1 MIMIMISS
9 AILHLLGWPSWRS
22 ETCYREQ
29 TIESKTSYSSLINI
43 KSVGCHD
50 NGISG
55 ERDSQW
61 AWSLARKL
69 PSLSEDPRW
78 PLDMTLLQEVA
89 KLTST
94 LMKQNLALLLKVRV
108 RGWMSQERVGHPPL
122 LCLPRLEGQH
132 LLQVDRIRWFNQRNF
147 DVTKP
152 T

>member
-1 MIMIMISS
+1 MISS
-9 AILHLLGWPSWRS
+9 ALLHLLGWPSWRS

-43 KSVGCHD
+43 KSVGCYD

-55 ERDSQW
+55 ERDSLW

-78 PLDMTLLQEVA
+78 PLDTTLLQEVLR
-89 KLTST
+89 LTST
-94 LMKQNLALLLKVRV
+94 LKENLLLKVRV
-108 RGWMSQERVGHPPL
+108 RGWMSRERVDHPPL

-132 LLQVDRIRWFNQRNF
+132 LLQVDKTRWFIQRNIP
-147 DVTKP
+147 VAKP
-152 T
+152 TQNLI